1 MDGMDGNSG
10 KSCVA
15 ADRKKP
21 PEGMKE
27 WKALQEVMTKFF
39 STESDTV
46 NAELNPPEILF
57 QSELRS

>member
-27 WKALQEVMTKFF
+27 
-39 STESDTV
+39 
-46 NAELNPPEILF
+46 
-57 QSELRS
+57 